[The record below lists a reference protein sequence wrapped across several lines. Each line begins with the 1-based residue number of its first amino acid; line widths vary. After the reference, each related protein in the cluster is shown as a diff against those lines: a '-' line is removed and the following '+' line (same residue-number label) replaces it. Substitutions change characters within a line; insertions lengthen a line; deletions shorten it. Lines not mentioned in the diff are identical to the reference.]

1 VKKKTVLM
9 IVTMITVLAMF
20 LAACGGNNNQN
31 KSNNSGQ
38 TNSGQTNSGQTDGGQ
53 AGSGSE
59 EPPAK
64 IAIVFAT
71 GGLGDR
77 NFNDNAYAGVER
89 AKNELGITYEYVEPQ
104 AISEFETFHRDFA
117 STGEFDLIIGI
128 SYDQLDAIKAV
139 SAEFPDQKFLLID
152 EAFTDATD
160 NVASA
165 VFKSQESSF
174 LAGALSALKTETK
187 KLGFVGGADIP
198 LINEFRAGFTAGAKY
213 IDPSVEVLANYT
225 NDWANPNLGKEMAI
239 SMYENGADI
248 VYAAAGGSGNGVFT
262 AAKEQ
267 GKWSVGADMTPAQ
280 EPDNMIVGTLKRID
294 NTIFNNIQAVIDGT
308 WKPGVMRLGLA
319 DDAVGY
325 SVEGTQIE
333 ISQDIIDVVEDLKAK
348 IVSGEI
354 QVPGTMDE
362 VDAFLASK

>member
-9 IVTMITVLAMF
+9 IITMITVLAMF
-20 LAACGGNNNQN
+20 LAACGGGNNQN
-31 KSNNSGQ
+31 TANSGANSSEQ
-38 TNSGQTNSGQTDGGQ
+38 TNSGQ
-53 AGSGSE
+53 AGSDSE
-59 EPPAK
+59 EPAAK

-104 AISEFETFHRDFA
+104 AIAEFETFHRDFA
-117 STGEFDLIIGI
+117 STGEYDLIIGI

-152 EAFTDATD
+152 TAFDGETN

-165 VFKSQESSF
+165 IFKAQESSF
-174 LAGALSALKTETK
+174 LAGALSALKSETK
-187 KLGFVGGADIP
+187 KLGFVGGMDIP

-213 IDPSVEVLANYT
+213 VDPSVEVLANYT
-225 NDWANPNLGKEMAI
+225 NDWANPNLGKEVAV
-239 SMYENGADI
+239 SMYESGADI

-262 AAKEQ
+262 AAKEL

-294 NTIFNNIQAVIDGT
+294 NTIFNNIQDVINGT
-308 WKPGVMRLGLA
+308 WQPGLMSLGLA
-319 DDAVGY
+319 DEAVGY
-325 SVEGTQIE
+325 SVEGGEIE

-348 IVSGEI
+348 IISGEI
-354 QVPGTMDE
+354 KVPGTLEE
-362 VDAFLASK
+362 VDAFLASR